1 MSWENEKLR
10 KYFFMVV
17 KLLVTLLILTS
28 LVERSELSWSFFIA
42 GFSNVFF
49 VLLAMVFL
57 VVGFLF
63 SAQHWKLI
71 TRADGSR
78 GLSYRSSVS
87 IVWIALFLKITFPR
101 IIGSGAQIIYTRKHF
116 PRYKYSEIVVLYLFE
131 LVMDVISL
139 LSLYLILTTFS
150 LLYFGG
156 PFQSK
161 LQVYLYFGSLIL
173 LMISLLGVVCVNSSN
188 FNNALQAVKLY
199 RYLEGKPIFRKFI
212 ALSRYPIVL
221 KLWVVSMISQFGKV
235 SAIIILAVPF
245 IGKDSISSVIDLSF
259 LPLAFI
265 ARGFL
270 SSFGVGVE
278 YAVFQGVGSM
288 NQINNGANFF
298 NLYYVLL
305 IATSLVGIVPFIRYS
320 RRKK

>member
-1 MSWENEKLR
+1 M
-10 KYFFMVV
+10 
-17 KLLVTLLILTS
+17 
-28 LVERSELSWSFFIA
+28 
-42 GFSNVFF
+42 
-49 VLLAMVFL
+49 
-57 VVGFLF
+57 
-63 SAQHWKLI
+63 
-71 TRADGSR
+71 
-78 GLSYRSSVS
+78 
-87 IVWIALFLKITFPR
+87 
-101 IIGSGAQIIYTRKHF
+101 
-116 PRYKYSEIVVLYLFE
+116 
-131 LVMDVISL
+131 
-139 LSLYLILTTFS
+139 
-150 LLYFGG
+150 
-156 PFQSK
+156 
-161 LQVYLYFGSLIL
+161 
-173 LMISLLGVVCVNSSN
+173 NSSN